1 MQAIDLLLTR
11 HSARALTGPA
21 PDDAALDLILS
32 SAARAPDHGRLRP
45 WRFVLV
51 RGEAR
56 SRFGDLLADYLR
68 RSHPHTPAESLQ
80 RERLKAFRAPLIVV
94 VAAHCQTG
102 IKIPVIEQV
111 LACAAAAHAIMLAA
125 LALGFGAMWKT
136 GGPAYDATVKVG
148 LGLHGDDAIIGFM
161 YLGTE
166 SEPQAPP
173 GRPSWRDLASEL
185 SPFA

>member
-1 MQAIDLLLTR
+1 MQAIDLLLNR
-11 HSARALTGPA
+11 RSARMLGEPA

-56 SRFGDLLADYLR
+56 GRFGDLLADHLR
-68 RSHPHTPAESLQ
+68 RTHPQTPPESLQ
-80 RERLKAFRAPLIVV
+80 RERGKALRAPLIVV
-94 VAAHCQTG
+94 VAARCQTG
-102 IKIPVIEQV
+102 IKIPVVEQL

-125 LALGFGAMWKT
+125 QALGFNSMWKT
-136 GGPAYDATVKVG
+136 GAAAYDSAVKEG
-148 LGLHGDDAIIGFM
+148 LGLEAGDSIVGFM

-166 SEPQAPP
+166 TGPEGPQLPAT
-173 GRPSWRDLASEL
+173 WRDLASEL
-185 SPFA
+185 PTSA